1 MHFTTPALLALIST
15 PLAFAAPSGGKRD
28 YKTDCKKDWDA
39 KWNSHDNS
47 WKKNEKLFY
56 FDAEYVVKAT
66 PDQVIASTGAP
77 APGQPGAKGLFKY
90 GINIAENTICYNI
103 TLSGVTG
110 EYASPA
116 LTATHIHEAAKG
128 KAGPPRLAFPNPA
141 GPDARRT
148 SVGCLKGPFKVGVV
162 NAATGKDQADG
173 FHVKQIVANPKGFF
187 TDSHTAQFSSG
198 AVRGQLGY

>member
-15 PLAFAAPSGGKRD
+15 PLAFAAPTAGKHD

-39 KWNSHDNS
+39 KWNAKDNG

-66 PDQVIASTGAP
+66 PDQVIANTGAP

-110 EYASPA
+110 DYQSPA
-116 LTATHIHEAAKG
+116 LTATHIHEAVKG
-128 KAGPPRLAFPNPA
+128 KAGPPRLVSLPPFPLA
-141 GPDARRT
+141 SCILET
-148 SVGCLKGPFKVGVV
+148 TT
-162 NAATGKDQADG
+162 NAHLTGLPQ
-173 FHVKQIVANPKGFF
+173 PY
-187 TDSHTAQFSSG
+187 
-198 AVRGQLGY
+198 RPR

>member
-1 MHFTTPALLALIST
+1 VESRKRIKHSTKWPQVFTISNSHLFHSIQNLQSYHTTLQTQTPPTMHFTTPALLALIST
-15 PLAFAAPSGGKRD
+15 PLAFAAPSGSKSD
-28 YKTDCKKDWDA
+28 YKSDCKKDWDA

-66 PDQVIASTGAP
+66 PDQVIATTGAP

-128 KAGPPRLAFPNPA
+128 KAGPPRLV
-141 GPDARRT
+141 
-148 SVGCLKGPFKVGVV
+148 SLLPFS
-162 NAATGKDQADG
+162 
-173 FHVKQIVANPKGFF
+173 PL
-187 TDSHTAQFSSG
+187 SSTPPHS
-198 AVRGQLGY
+198 QQ